1 MLKKWVDFTSF
12 FIIYLYIDEQD
23 PLSFKAN
30 LNNFANA
37 QENED
42 EDEDIIKKGSDDDD
56 NFDDEVKLNGAK
68 RKEGIY
74 VPPKI
79 KPVYN
84 GK

>member
-1 MLKKWVDFTSF
+1 MFVFKHSF
-12 FIIYLYIDEQD
+12 QIDEQD

-42 EDEDIIKKGSDDDD
+42 EDDDIIKKGSDNDEFDDD
-56 NFDDEVKLNGAK
+56 VKSNDAK
-68 RKEGIY
+68 RKGGIY

-84 GK
+84 GNIIISN

>member
-1 MLKKWVDFTSF
+1 MKKTPQGVF
-12 FIIYLYIDEQD
+12 FY
-23 PLSFKAN
+23 
-30 LNNFANA
+30 
-37 QENED
+37 
-42 EDEDIIKKGSDDDD
+42 IIKKGSDDDD